1 MRAGK
6 LQRSQKLVGDG
17 LRVATPIG
25 STGYSGSA
33 GGPRLPLD
41 SELLALTGLA
51 VHRPSEWSNTVLNDQ
66 ATIEVEVID
75 YAYRPVQVQT
85 HLQQLSEISQITIS
99 SSLDCALVL
108 LLESR

>member
-1 MRAGK
+1 VRAGK

-17 LRVATPIG
+17 LLVATPIG
-25 STGYSGSA
+25 STGSA